1 MVSVTVTTVAPLVML
16 QNAPGFVALRFAPVR
31 CAFGGSGVGGLMTLN
46 LRQFPTWNFTM
57 SHQQFFRG
65 SKMRIL
71 FGYRFEGISAFR
83 FSCGSI
89 QVKRLHGIFV
99 TRERMPGWFGMWS
112 YMFRLKHSNSR
123 PWLYCGRGWCCA
135 LRFSANN
142 LGASTTVGWFIIDN
156 SNWKNTCL

>member
-71 FGYRFEGISAFR
+71 FVDIELLFIFLKEFLHFDSHVEEYRVSVCTEF
-83 FSCGSI
+83 
-89 QVKRLHGIFV
+89 L
-99 TRERMPGWFGMWS
+99 
-112 YMFRLKHSNSR
+112 
-123 PWLYCGRGWCCA
+123 
-135 LRFSANN
+135 
-142 LGASTTVGWFIIDN
+142 
-156 SNWKNTCL
+156 